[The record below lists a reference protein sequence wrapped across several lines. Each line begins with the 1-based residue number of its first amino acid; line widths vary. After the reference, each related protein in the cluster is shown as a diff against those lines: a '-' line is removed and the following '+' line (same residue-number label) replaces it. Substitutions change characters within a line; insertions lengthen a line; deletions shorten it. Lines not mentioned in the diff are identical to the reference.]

1 MAKVKKLFSPLY
13 LIDSL
18 VILLNAT
25 YGMSMLKVWL
35 LDPLHLP
42 HYWAIS
48 IFTFSIYLFRF
59 RGKRLFLSLRH
70 PLPAFLLIIYFFDIL
85 QGLIYGGSNVA
96 FIRFL
101 YVFDV
106 FIFLEYLLS
115 IYQERKNGISIY
127 YSFLPFELFSIYNV
141 VVTLLCVVMIYT
153 GILNAYSNPMPVN
166 SLILSNVE
174 NLGRS
179 YYFPGHLSLSINLE
193 RSLADLGIPV
203 LTGLT
208 HEPHVLFWILG
219 PAFFLLERR
228 IYGKGILTYVLYISF
243 LLMLVIST
251 SATAVI
257 VFAFVVVLSQIR
269 KLFSRK
275 GNRTYYSLFLVGLI
289 ATVYFIMSQSNFIF
303 IAMQELVA
311 DKIAGAEVGS
321 RDYSLA
327 TFEYMFT
334 PQNLLGMGNFPQ
346 TGFGFKLSHA
356 DIGYIT
362 CFLDIIFYVLFAFH
376 AFKNFLSTDV
386 NRQYIGLACIY
397 FLLHSLKL
405 GAQIFSF
412 PYIAFAVMMIV
423 IADNINKKVE
433 MNTYIK
439 RNISSFI

>member
-85 QGLIYGGSNVA
+85 QAVIYCGSDIA
-96 FIRFL
+96 FIRAL

-106 FIFLEYLLS
+106 FIFLEYMLS
-115 IYQERKNGISIY
+115 IFQERKKGVSDY
-127 YSFLPFELFSIYNV
+127 YSFLPFELYSIYNV
-141 VVTLLCVVMIYT
+141 IVVILCAVMILA
-153 GILNAYSNPMPVN
+153 GVLNAYSNPMPIN
-166 SLILSNVE
+166 SLIYANVE
-174 NLGRS
+174 TLNHS
-179 YYFPGHLSLSINLE
+179 YYFPGHLSLSISLE
-193 RSLADLGIPV
+193 RSLVDLGIPV
-203 LTGLT
+203 LTGLS
-208 HEPHVLFWILG
+208 HEPHVLFLILG

-228 IYGKGILTYVLYISF
+228 LYGKGFLTYVSY
-243 LLMLVIST
+243 LLLLILIVLST
-251 SATAVI
+251 STTAVI
-257 VFAFVVVLSQIR
+257 VFAIVFVMSQIR
-269 KLFSRK
+269 KLFSKK
-275 GNRTYYSLFLVGLI
+275 GNRIYNIVFMVIII
-289 ATVYFIMSQSNFIF
+289 ATVFFFISQSNFVF
-303 IAMQELVA
+303 IAMQEQIA
-311 DKIAGAEVGS
+311 DKISGVETGS

-327 TFEYMFT
+327 TLEYMYS

-362 CFLDIIFYVLFAFH
+362 CFLDVFFYILFAFH
-376 AFKNFLSTDV
+376 ALKNYLSADI

-423 IADNINKKVE
+423 VADNINKKVE
-433 MNTYIK
+433 VNTHIK
-439 RNISSFI
+439 RYINSII